1 MYSNLT
7 DQNESIDLFNF
18 TDFDDTPRLF
28 KNYHNVFLNIKIST
42 LLVLIGV
49 GLIGNTLSLIIF
61 SKKSMR
67 QVSTFR
73 YLLYL
78 SLFDLFVLIVSAAH
92 LLVKLLFKIDVRLY
106 SSFACKTHTFL
117 TYFFT
122 HVCSMI
128 LIAVNVDRVLKMKKI
143 RELKNG
149 AGGSLKSKLTREI
162 IKENQI
168 TIDVTNE
175 NRVEELKFNIK
186 RLSSTSK
193 QISIKVRFK
202 KNEPKLKFEAASN
215 AGNWTVEENH
225 VRNRGATSLLK
236 KCITVDF
243 VMVSICFALFLLN
256 FHFILLLKFESVN
269 VEELSFL
276 NEEEFQNASIHL
288 LGNETLAYERCDA
301 ERGTLYENFLSSIWF
316 WIDMSTFSFIPLVF
330 MCVCSVILLF
340 EFRKLNANYFRL
352 IADERYELNKEQYL
366 GKIKRNRKICMILF
380 KSSFYFCFVMLE
392 YWLSFFFFKRSNF
405 SNKWLKELHSFSYL
419 FIYTNNVFNFFIYG
433 LNSEKYRS
441 ELQLLFVKRA
451 HRMSSA

>member
-7 DQNESIDLFNF
+7 DHDESIDLFNF
-18 TDFDDTPRLF
+18 TYFDTPRLF

-122 HVCSMI
+122 HICSMI

-149 AGGSLKSKLTREI
+149 AGAAPLTREI
-162 IKENQI
+162 LKENQI
-168 TIDVTNE
+168 TIDLAND

-193 QISIKVRFK
+193 QISIKVRF
-202 KNEPKLKFEAASN
+202 NEAEPKLRFEAAASAASSSN
-215 AGNWTVEENH
+215 AQQHVGYCGVEFFF
-225 VRNRGATSLLK
+225 K

-243 VMVSICFALFLLN
+243 VMFVICLALFLLN

-269 VEELSFL
+269 VEELNFL
-276 NEEEFQNASIHL
+276 SEKEFQNASIHL

-301 ERGTLYENFLSSIWF
+301 QRGTFYESFLSSIWF
-316 WIDMSTFSFIPLVF
+316 
-330 MCVCSVILLF
+330 
-340 EFRKLNANYFRL
+340 
-352 IADERYELNKEQYL
+352 
-366 GKIKRNRKICMILF
+366 
-380 KSSFYFCFVMLE
+380 
-392 YWLSFFFFKRSNF
+392 
-405 SNKWLKELHSFSYL
+405 
-419 FIYTNNVFNFFIYG
+419 
-433 LNSEKYRS
+433 
-441 ELQLLFVKRA
+441 
-451 HRMSSA
+451 